1 MPEDHVFTLNGDE
14 RWLLRFTTLKGAAY
28 GYTFSQKAKHPRIIL
43 DARMRGRKK
52 LEVLVHELLHAL
64 NPTQSEEHVEQQGKD
79 IARVLWSLGYR
90 EVSHGPQQQHLPPQE
105 RQRRL
110 ERHKPRWQRDPH

>member
-1 MPEDHVFTLNGDE
+1 MWRAKGKPVPEDHVFTLNGDE
-14 RWLLRFTTLKGAAY
+14 RWLIRFTTLKGAAY

-79 IARVLWSLGYR
+79 IARVLWSLQYR
-90 EVSHGPQQQHLPPQE
+90 EVPHGQG
-105 RQRRL
+105 
-110 ERHKPRWQRDPH
+110 D

>member
-1 MPEDHVFTLNGDE
+1 MPDDHVFTLNGDE
-14 RWLLRFTTLKGAAY
+14 RWLLRFTNLKGAAY
-28 GYTFSQKAKHPRIIL
+28 GYTFSQKAKNPRIIL

-79 IARVLWSLGYR
+79 IAKVLWALGYR
-90 EVSHGPQQQHLPPQE
+90 EVQDGP
-105 RQRRL
+105 
-110 ERHKPRWQRDPH
+110 

>member
-14 RWLLRFTTLKGAAY
+14 RWLLRFSTLKGAAY
-28 GYTFSQKAKHPRIIL
+28 GYTFSQKSKHPRIIL

-90 EVSHGPQQQHLPPQE
+90 EVSDGPQ
-105 RQRRL
+105 
-110 ERHKPRWQRDPH
+110 

>member
-1 MPEDHVFTLNGDE
+1 MADDHVFTLNGDE

-79 IARVLWSLGYR
+79 IARVLWALNYR
-90 EVSHGPQQQHLPPQE
+90 EANDGP
-105 RQRRL
+105 
-110 ERHKPRWQRDPH
+110 

>member
-1 MPEDHVFTLNGDE
+1 MGTQDHHFRLNGDE
-14 RWLLRFTTLKGAAY
+14 PWLIRFTTLKGAAY

-52 LEVLVHELLHAL
+52 LEVIVHELLHAL

-79 IARVLWSLGYR
+79 IARVLWALGYR
-90 EVSHGPQQQHLPPQE
+90 EVSDEP
-105 RQRRL
+105 
-110 ERHKPRWQRDPH
+110 K

>member
-1 MPEDHVFTLNGDE
+1 VAGERTLAVPEDHVFTLNGDE
-14 RWLLRFTTLKGAAY
+14 RWLLRFTNLKGAAY
-28 GYTFSQKAKHPRIIL
+28 GYTFSQKAKNPRIIL

-52 LEVLVHELLHAL
+52 LEVLVAL

-90 EVSHGPQQQHLPPQE
+90 EVPHGKNE
-105 RQRRL
+105 
-110 ERHKPRWQRDPH
+110 